1 MVVCSLPSP
10 VISFHIMGVLATAL
24 CWQLLIS
31 SLHGVDGAG
40 PVCASADSVNETLLS
55 ACAAGRGEHQVQS
68 GRAMSFFKNLA
79 CFKIDSTRKMS
90 FHDG

>member
-10 VISFHIMGVLATAL
+10 VTSFNIMGVLATGL
-24 CWQLLIS
+24 CWQLLIL
-31 SLHGVDGAG
+31 SLRGVDGAG
-40 PVCASADSVNETLLS
+40 PTSASADIENGTLLS

-68 GRAMSFFKNLA
+68 GRALSLLKNLA

-90 FHDG
+90 FQGG